1 MLNLKEASEY
11 SGIGINRLREITASD
26 KCDFVL
32 WVGNH
37 CYIKRK
43 KFEEYLDRNYSV

>member
-1 MLNLKEASEY
+1 MLNLKEFSEHL
-11 SGIGINRLREITASD
+11 GIGINRLREITGSD
-26 KCDFVL
+26 KCDFIL

-37 CYIKRK
+37 RYIKRK